1 MFLCSFCLCVCVCV
15 WEGHGHGGV
24 CGVTGDIPTF
34 SSLLRLL
41 GGINFSVGDIN
52 FFGNLK
58 P

>member
-1 MFLCSFCLCVCVCV
+1 MFVLSMCVCV
-15 WEGHGHGGV
+15 WDGHGHGGV

-34 SSLLRLL
+34 SSQLRLL
-41 GGINFSVGDIN
+41 GGINFSAGDIN